1 MGKTTVTVL
10 LDGQTLP
17 PYYVDLEERGNV
29 SLQEFLEV
37 MPHGNQ
43 HLIDITR
50 GKRISLNGHEVETE
64 NWYSTYLGG
73 EEIFIAI
80 LAGGVVAG
88 IRFTRSVR
96 LNGNS

>member
-10 LDGQTLP
+10 IDGQTLP

-37 MPHGNQ
+37 MPHGDQ
-43 HLIDITR
+43 RLIDLTS
-50 GKRISLNGHEVETE
+50 GKRISLNGHEVEAE
-64 NWYSTYLGG
+64 NWFSTYLGG

-88 IRFTRSVR
+88 IRFERGVISH
-96 LNGNS
+96 GNS